1 MAEFAR
7 NSTYNEVINGEH
19 IYFEGAEHLRYLDVH
34 NLYAYSEYGVF
45 HAQQAPRFSKA
56 YPYEH
61 DAMLVDLG
69 DDVHPLRHMTHT
81 ESEICQ
87 PLITAQNTEAGN
99 QQKFTVKQIAAMR
112 LGTLLHDIGEC
123 EHPAILETVGH
134 VVGDVPYLERT
145 QSDNDLE
152 VPIRLFFYDTL
163 LSDAPRQVI
172 EKAEA
177 VISGT
182 DNEFMQLAFNTMER
196 IGYFQ
201 TAMKAGETAL
211 GIQGDNPDDASARF
225 VQLARLARRVSNN
238 HIGELEQRAK
248 DFPHTRQILQNFD
261 WLYGRIHT
269 ELADVPMEI
278 N

>member
-1 MAEFAR
+1 
-7 NSTYNEVINGEH
+7 
-19 IYFEGAEHLRYLDVH
+19 
-34 NLYAYSEYGVF
+34 
-45 HAQQAPRFSKA
+45 
-56 YPYEH
+56 
-61 DAMLVDLG
+61 
-69 DDVHPLRHMTHT
+69 
-81 ESEICQ
+81 
-87 PLITAQNTEAGN
+87 
-99 QQKFTVKQIAAMR
+99 
-112 LGTLLHDIGEC
+112 
-123 EHPAILETVGH
+123 
-134 VVGDVPYLERT
+134 
-145 QSDNDLE
+145 
-152 VPIRLFFYDTL
+152 
-163 LSDAPRQVI
+163 
-172 EKAEA
+172 
-177 VISGT
+177 
-182 DNEFMQLAFNTMER
+182 MQLAFNTMER